1 MKSKLF
7 LGFFLTIIGI
17 TLYAQQGISYKAVIT
32 NNGNILYNQ
41 YVFLRFTILQN
52 GTTMVYQ
59 EEHINTVTD
68 INGIVIA
75 NIGEGTSIFGV
86 FAAINWSLPQSLKVE
101 VNSGGGFVD
110 MGTTVMRYVPYAK
123 IAAKALDANDHDFYK
138 TGTTHKATINADDI
152 YHMGKVGI
160 GSETY
165 DAQLQVT
172 AANNTLTALSAFNA
186 TFSASAKRGLQSLV
200 SGTGSGAN
208 TGNYNELYGTGT
220 GIQYGTLNWITNSGN
235 GLHYGSRNSLL
246 GTGSGIHRGTYN
258 ELFGTGTG
266 EQIGAYQYIYNS
278 NDATHYGVSNELT
291 GSGSGEHFGIKN
303 ALSGSGGGTNYG
315 EYNILTGSGTGS
327 QFGSYQNISVSGG
340 GSHYGVSTYLN
351 GSGSGN
357 KYGVYSLIPSTAG
370 GYHMAVYAN
379 ATKTGSYAGY
389 FVGDLYLEGKFKS
402 KVGGEAD
409 MRAYIYGN
417 VNTNGAVSNGCSA
430 GFSVAK
436 QSTGTY
442 RITFTTGLSASA
454 YVVVGNILDTSSPK
468 ILTYSPSDN
477 YFDIFTWNISGTL
490 ADSFFNFVVYKK

>member
-7 LGFFLTIIGI
+7 LGLFLTIIGI
-17 TLYAQQGISYKAVIT
+17 TLHAQQGINYKAVIT
-32 NNGNILYNQ
+32 NNGSILSNQ
-41 YVFLRFTILQN
+41 VVYLRFTVLQS
-52 GTTMVYQ
+52 GTTKVYQ
-59 EEHINTVTD
+59 EEHSNTITD
-68 INGIVIA
+68 PNGIVIA
-75 NIGEGTSIFGV
+75 NIGEGTPTFGS
-86 FAAINWSLPQSLKVE
+86 FAALDWSLPQSLKVE
-101 VNSGGGFVD
+101 VNSGSGFVD
-110 MGTTVMRYVPYAK
+110 MGTSAMRYVPYAK

-138 TGTTHKATINADDI
+138 TGTTRKATSNTDDI
-152 YHMGKVGI
+152 YHMGKVAI

-165 DAQLQVT
+165 DAQLQVSTTSNTST
-172 AANNTLTALSAFNA
+172 AISAFNA
-186 TFSASAKRGLQSLV
+186 SVSAFSKTGLQSLV
-200 SGTGSGAN
+200 SGTGSGEN

-220 GIQYGTLNWITNSGN
+220 GNQYGTLNRITNSGN

-266 EQIGAYQYIYNS
+266 EQIGTYQYIHNS
-278 NDATHYGVSNELT
+278 NDATHYGVNNELT

-303 ALSGSGGGTNYG
+303 ALSGNGTNYG
-315 EYNILTGSGTGS
+315 EYNILTGSATGG

-357 KYGVYSLIPSTAG
+357 KYGIYSLIPSTAG

-389 FVGDLYLEGKFKS
+389 FVGDLYLEGKLKS

-409 MRAYIYGN
+409 MKAFIYGN
-417 VNTNGAVSNGCSA
+417 VNPNGAVSNGCSA
-430 GFSVAK
+430 GYSVSRQA
-436 QSTGTY
+436 TGTY
-442 RITFTTGLSASA
+442 RITFATGLSASA
-454 YVVVGNILDTSSPK
+454 YVVVGNILDASGPK

-477 YFDIFTWNISGTL
+477 YFDIYTWNASGTL
-490 ADSFFNFVVYKK
+490 ADAFFNFVVYKK